1 MSDATSLHRLLKIKA
16 GAAKR
21 LMKENR
27 LYQKEEE
34 SLKQKLDKFIAD
46 GAENW
51 DIKNTRNMMEES
63 HRLVEDT
70 AKRLGGATQ
79 DLREAIVRH
88 PSIPFPTSSIHDNNN
103 NLFCLRSQVRKFYLQ
118 MT

>member
-79 DLREAIVRH
+79 DLREAIVASQKVL
-88 PSIPFPTSSIHDNNN
+88 PSDDVELATANGILQEISI
-103 NLFCLRSQVRKFYLQ
+103 
-118 MT
+118 